1 MCQKPTQTQQ
11 EVTEVAFGAW
21 VEARMLPGHS
31 GKWDV
36 GAVLLVYMNAHKYL
50 MPLRVGFGFVL

>member
-1 MCQKPTQTQQ
+1 MCQKPRQTQQ

-50 MPLRVGFGFVL
+50 MPL